1 MECTSFL
8 IYHANKKS
16 QILRNGS
23 LVWMDHGKT
32 YTISVLFKNMTTEK
46 IKKFFERW
54 GIKIRGKLSHY
65 PILYAFLGG
74 VGIVLFWRGV
84 WHTAD
89 DINLGS
95 IVSLIIG
102 FLLLLIIGVFVA
114 EFIGNK
120 LIISGLVGEKKI
132 ATTEEGEIETEETQ
146 LKNLQNT
153 LNRVEK
159 KLSDLEVEVEKK

>member
-1 MECTSFL
+1 MET
-8 IYHANKKS
+8 
-16 QILRNGS
+16 IL
-23 LVWMDHGKT
+23 
-32 YTISVLFKNMTTEK
+32 LFVYNQTMLKD
-46 IKKFFERW
+46 IVKFFDRLE
-54 GIKIRGKLSHY
+54 IKLRGKLSHY
-65 PILYAFLGG
+65 PVLYALIGG

-89 DINLGS
+89 DFGLGS

-102 FLLLLIIGVFVA
+102 FFILLVTGVFVA

-120 LIISGLVGEKKI
+120 LIISGLIGEKKLE
-132 ATTEEGEIETEETQ
+132 TKEEGEIETEETQ

-159 KLSDLEVEVEKK
+159 NLSDLEGEVEKK